1 MKKKLL
7 KKREDYI
14 LISIT
19 SVNIIKLMITGVL
32 KDMVNILTL
41 QPVLLFDLIFLI
53 L

>member
-7 KKREDYI
+7 KKKEDYI

-41 QPVLLFDLIFLI
+41 QPFFCSI
-53 L
+53 